1 MANKTVSSIIIALE
15 TKGAER
21 IGGLKSSLRELGKA
35 STLSGKELAQL
46 RKDILEVGEGL
57 SDSEQAIKGQISA
70 LEGLQKQVSQS
81 GFIYSDLNKDIE
93 RLKAGLNG
101 STPAIDAQRK
111 SILELAGA
119 AGATSNQLASAVQ
132 NLSALRNETRL
143 DSAAFNA
150 LGKDIVALNEKIA
163 SLAEQTTKTASEN
176 RAAAA
181 SVNAVL
187 AKYEASA
194 QSQAKLAADREKTVR
209 DEVVALSSKKKV
221 TDDLI
226 KKENQL
232 TAAIARRKQLSV
244 QEGAREARRRVRAG
258 AQIYTGATELGP
270 VDAFDQRLGD
280 LPQTTAAFSQRL
292 SELQDRLVNTVR
304 GGEQYIA
311 VALRIAQVQ
320 REATKAAQGL
330 GAALLSDLSS
340 GVAAKSQKNLR
351 EVIGQLQAEMS
362 ELNTETAEG
371 SAKYA
376 ENARQVNN
384 LQKELDQIAN
394 SYRNVSDMT
403 RRAISS
409 QVDYGAVAR
418 KMFLERDRPGYK
430 TPAEIR
436 GSEFLERVNAESQAM
451 RQTLALPAAGQTSAP
466 GTGAERSGMAR
477 GPLPYAT
484 DAQGRRVL
492 KAGAAEVT
500 FREPVAASFYPPLAG
515 RAKARQESLPAA
527 EVGVAPNVGLSNKA
541 IEAQASALQKAA
553 QAYGPYNR
561 AIRQARAANNGSIT
575 SINKLK
581 NALIAKR
588 NELPTTSAAFKRL
601 SKEIEDLDR
610 KTQKAG
616 ARRRMSPMQ
625 MTQAAGAAISG
636 GIFGGPEG
644 FLGGVIGSIGGVGGA
659 FAGAAVGAQ
668 VGGLRRQMGEFADYS
683 AQIDRLKIA
692 LKGITE
698 IQGDASLSQANYSQA
713 LAAAAKATADLNIPQ
728 EVAIQGMTRLTAAV
742 KGAGG
747 GVTDAEL
754 AFKNINSAIIATGG
768 GAEEVQGAITALV
781 QIFSKGKVSA
791 EEINQIAERLP
802 GTFNKIAQAS
812 GRTGPE
818 LTKALEQG
826 EVGLNDLMKFL
837 VQLGDEYN
845 DLALQLAESSQ
856 SAGARMERAFDK
868 MRKDVGEA
876 LQPLGAEF
884 QNAFKEF
891 IVEITP
897 SLVSAA
903 KSVSEALQFILQN
916 RDVIGMLASTALK
929 FAAVNLAIKGFIAL
943 KGPVVAMFALLRSG
957 FKATSQNAVMAQTK
971 LVAFGKTVKLMAA
984 SLAAPIVITFAIVGA
999 ELVISYFNRIKKAK
1013 ADLDATASKPQGEA
1027 FFRSIGGT
1035 AATKRTLQ
1043 RNINDIMKNLD
1054 ILRDRVKATK
1064 KEIASYNRAD
1074 NYFPGERASGGAAPP
1089 PQTAVPEDLKARLK
1103 ADEAEIKRLTLN
1115 YRTIIDRLL
1124 EAPDVASPKVTDFP
1138 LPAAEDKDSK
1148 KKTKKRAAKVKD
1160 PFAAGN
1166 RLLLEQEREFALAEE
1181 TNELQRERL
1190 RITFELDDKIKD
1202 INKNVHETQRA
1213 EAESNAIR
1221 LANIEFSRKAGE
1233 YLAEGVQ
1240 EQLQKI
1246 AAVQRENEEYQ
1257 KRIEQIDQMRIFV
1270 GELSQE
1276 EYDRNK
1282 ALEAAKELLGDQTPL
1297 YEKVKAKLEEMATPL
1312 GKFKT
1317 GLQELITE
1325 SGNLADNLAGA
1336 GVQAIS
1342 QLGEE
1347 LSNFVA
1353 TGKAD
1358 FRSLTVSILQD
1369 MARIAAQSAFTNALR
1384 GVINIFSGGS
1394 SSPAPFGVA
1403 PTGKAFDLALNA
1415 NGNVFAQNKIVPYA
1429 MGGVVKKPTLFQFA
1443 DGGAGRLGIM
1453 GEAGA
1458 EAILPL
1464 KRGADG
1470 KLGVEAQGGGVGNIV
1485 VNVDAKGTTT
1495 EGNAPNANMLGK
1507 LIGNAVQAELVK
1519 QRRPGGILS

>member
-15 TKGAER
+15 TKGAEK
-21 IGGLKSSLRELGKA
+21 IGGLKSSLRELGKV

-46 RKDILEVGEGL
+46 RRDILEVGKGL
-57 SDSEQAIKGQISA
+57 SNSEQAIKGQISA

-93 RLKAGLNG
+93 RLKSGLNG

-150 LGKDIVALNEKIA
+150 LGKDIDGLNEKIA
-163 SLAEQTTKTASEN
+163 SLAEQTTRTASEN

-194 QSQAKLAADREKTVR
+194 QSQASLAAKREKIVR

-270 VDAFDQRLGD
+270 VDALDQRLGD

-409 QVDYGAVAR
+409 QVDYEAVAR

-477 GPLPYAT
+477 EQLPYVT
-484 DAQGRRVL
+484 DAQGRRVF

-500 FREPVAASFYPPLAG
+500 FGRPVAASFYPSLAES
-515 RAKARQESLPAA
+515 AKARQESLPAA
-527 EVGVAPNVGLSNKA
+527 EVGAAPNVGFSNKA
-541 IEAQASALQKAA
+541 IEAQASALRKTA
-553 QAYGPYNR
+553 QAYEPYNR
-561 AIRQARAANNGSIT
+561 AIRQARAANNESIT
-575 SINKLK
+575 SINNLK

-588 NELPTTSAAFKRL
+588 NELPTTSSAFKRL
-601 SKEIEDLDR
+601 SREIEDLDR

-644 FLGGVIGSIGGVGGA
+644 FLGGAIGSIGGVGGA

-668 VGGLRRQMGEFADYS
+668 VGGLRRQLGDFADYS

-692 LKGITE
+692 LRGITE
-698 IQGDASLSQANYSQA
+698 IQDEASLSQANYSQA

-728 EVAIQGMTRLTAAV
+728 EVAIRGITRLTAAV

-754 AFKNINSAIIATGG
+754 AFTNINSAIIATGG

-802 GTFNKIAQAS
+802 GTFNKIAEAS

-845 DLALQLAESSQ
+845 DLALKLAESSQ

-876 LQPLGAEF
+876 LQPLGAQF
-884 QNAFKEF
+884 QNVFKEF
-891 IVEITP
+891 IEEITP

-903 KSVSEALQFILQN
+903 KSVSNGLQLILQN
-916 RDVIGMLASTALK
+916 KDVIGVLASTALK
-929 FAAVNLAIKGFIAL
+929 FAAVSLAIKGFIAL

-971 LVAFGKTVKLMAA
+971 LAAFGKTVKLMAA
-984 SLAAPIVITFAIVGA
+984 SLAAPIVITFAIIGA
-999 ELVISYFNRIKKAK
+999 EQVISYFRRIENAK
-1013 ADLDATASKPQGEA
+1013 AALEKNAAKPQGQQ
-1027 FFRSIGGT
+1027 FLKSIGGD
-1035 AATKRTLQ
+1035 AATKSTLRQ
-1043 RNINDIMKNLD
+1043 NAKDIYKNIDIISTRLRKNKQD
-1054 ILRDRVKATK
+1054 V
-1064 KEIASYNRAD
+1064 AD
-1074 NYFPGERASGGAAPP
+1074 FEEENTRLEGADFSRMFGNMEG
-1089 PQTAVPEDLKARLK
+1089 VR
-1103 ADEAEIKRLTLN
+1103 AEIKRDEAELKRLSLN
-1115 YRTIIDRLL
+1115 YRTIVDRL
-1124 EAPDVASPKVTDFP
+1124 EAAPESPKVTDFP
-1138 LPAAEDKDSK
+1138 LPVAEGEDPK
-1148 KKTKKRAAKVKD
+1148 KKTKKGAAKVKD
-1160 PFAAGN
+1160 PLAAGN
-1166 RLLLEQEREFALAEE
+1166 RVLLEQARELALAEE

-1213 EAESNAIR
+1213 EAEANAIK
-1221 LANIEFSRKAGE
+1221 LANIEFSQKAGE
-1233 YLAEGVQ
+1233 YLYKEFELQ
-1240 EQLQKI
+1240 EQKI
-1246 AAVQRENEEYQ
+1246 EAVQRENEEYQ
-1257 KRIEQIDQMRIFV
+1257 NRIEQIDQMRIFV

-1276 EYDRNK
+1276 EHDRNK

-1312 GKFKT
+1312 GKFKA

-1325 SGNLADNLAGA
+1325 SGTLADNLAGA

-1342 QLGEE
+1342 QLGAE

-1369 MARIAAQSAFTNALR
+1369 MARIAAQSAFTNALS
-1384 GVINIFSGGS
+1384 GVMNIFGGGS
-1394 SSPAPFGVA
+1394 PSPAPFGLA
-1403 PTGKAFDLALNA
+1403 PTGKAFALAANA
-1415 NGNVFAQNKIVPYA
+1415 NGNVFSQNKIVPYA

-1470 KLGVEAQGGGVGNIV
+1470 KLGVQAQGGGIGSIV

-1495 EGNAPNANMLGK
+1495 EGNGPNANMLGK

>member
-15 TKGAER
+15 TKGAEK
-21 IGGLKSSLRELGKA
+21 IGGLKSSLRELGKV

-46 RKDILEVGEGL
+46 RRDILEVGKGL
-57 SDSEQAIKGQISA
+57 SNSEQAIKGQISA

-93 RLKAGLNG
+93 RLKSGLNG

-150 LGKDIVALNEKIA
+150 LGKDIDGLNEKIA
-163 SLAEQTTKTASEN
+163 SLAEQTTRTASEN

-194 QSQAKLAADREKTVR
+194 QSQASLAAKREKIVR

-270 VDAFDQRLGD
+270 VDALDRRLGD

-320 REATKAAQGL
+320 REATKTAQGL

-409 QVDYGAVAR
+409 QVDYEAVAR

-477 GPLPYAT
+477 GQLPYVT

-492 KAGAAEVT
+492 RAGAAEVT
-500 FREPVAASFYPPLAG
+500 FREPVAASFYPSLAE

-527 EVGVAPNVGLSNKA
+527 EVGAAPNVGFSNKA
-541 IEAQASALQKAA
+541 IEAQASALRKTA
-553 QAYGPYNR
+553 QAYEPYNR
-561 AIRQARAANNGSIT
+561 AIRQARAANNESIT
-575 SINKLK
+575 SINNLK

-588 NELPTTSAAFKRL
+588 NELPTTSSAFKRL
-601 SKEIEDLDR
+601 SREIENLDR

-644 FLGGVIGSIGGVGGA
+644 FLGGAIGSIGGVGGA

-668 VGGLRRQMGEFADYS
+668 VGGLRRQLGDFADYS

-698 IQGDASLSQANYSQA
+698 IQDEASLSQANYSQA

-728 EVAIQGMTRLTAAV
+728 EVAIRGITRLTAAV

-802 GTFNKIAQAS
+802 GTFNKIAEAS

-845 DLALQLAESSQ
+845 DLALKLAESSQ

-876 LQPLGAEF
+876 LQPLGAQF

-891 IVEITP
+891 IEEITP

-903 KSVSEALQFILQN
+903 KSVSEALQFILRN
-916 RDVIGMLASTALK
+916 RDVIGVLASTALK

-971 LVAFGKTVKLMAA
+971 LAAFGKTVKLMAA
-984 SLAAPIVITFAIVGA
+984 SLAAPIVITFAIIGA
-999 ELVISYFNRIKKAK
+999 EQVISYFNRIKKAK
-1013 ADLDATASKPQGEA
+1013 ADLEATASKPQGEV

-1035 AATKRTLQ
+1035 AATKQTLQ
-1043 RNINDIMKNLD
+1043 RNINDITKNLD
-1054 ILRDRVKATK
+1054 ILGDRVKATK
-1064 KEIASYNRAD
+1064 KELKTLDDTAAATY
-1074 NYFPGERASGGAAPP
+1074 GGGGGVRVETAAGISR
-1089 PQTAVPEDLKARLK
+1089 QDLKTRLQ
-1103 ADEAEIKRLTLN
+1103 ADEAEIKRLSLN
-1115 YRTIIDRLL
+1115 YRTLVDNYLA
-1124 EAPDVASPKVTDFP
+1124 APDAASPKVTEFP
-1138 LPAAEDKDSK
+1138 SPAEDEDPK
-1148 KKTKKRAAKVKD
+1148 KKTKKGAAKVKD

-1166 RLLLEQEREFALAEE
+1166 RILLEQEREFALAEE

-1202 INKNVHETQRA
+1202 INENVHETQRA
-1213 EAESNAIR
+1213 EAEINATR
-1221 LANIEFSRKAGE
+1221 LANIEFSRKIGE

-1246 AAVQRENEEYQ
+1246 EAVQRENEEYQ

-1347 LSNFVA
+1347 LSNFVT

-1369 MARIAAQSAFTNALR
+1369 MARIAAQSAFTNALS
-1384 GVINIFSGGS
+1384 GVMNIFGGGGS
-1394 SSPAPFGVA
+1394 PGPAPFGLS
-1403 PTGKAFDLALNA
+1403 PKGKAFELALNA

-1470 KLGVEAQGGGVGNIV
+1470 RLGVEAQGGGVGNIV

-1495 EGNAPNANMLGK
+1495 EGNGPNANMLGK